1 MSQQS
6 SQVPAIIVDPLRVKE
21 RPPTQS
27 AEKIWHHE
35 LVGARLI
42 EAAATIRRMP
52 MSTRPKSFGSAWPR
66 FQPMTASELQ
76 ATENELM
83 QSGGQGALDAWRR
96 EQNRV
101 RPLPSGKEIERAE
114 QALSWIPKYLG
125 HDRETAQIVG
135 FWAERTYDVEDVIPV
150 PARAGLKEI
159 SRGLRRDRVP
169 VRS

>member
-1 MSQQS
+1 MSQGEQFI
-6 SQVPAIIVDPLRVKE
+6 ADPSKVKE
-21 RPPTQS
+21 RPSAQPT
-27 AEKIWHHE
+27 ETIWHHE

-42 EAAATIRRMP
+42 EAATTIRRMP
-52 MSTRPKSFGSAWPR
+52 MNTRPKQYGSAWPH
-66 FQPMTASELQ
+66 FQPMSDAELK
-76 ATENELM
+76 ATENDLM

-135 FWAERTYDVEDVIPV
+135 FWAERTYDVDDVIPV
-150 PARAGLKEI
+150 PVRVGLKEI

-169 VRS
+169 VR